1 VGLGALRALADHENL
16 GKTTPRSRL
25 IPVLPVADLA
35 DSFLL
40 CSPGRLNELACVV
53 LGLLVASL
61 WVVEEELVRSYGLY
75 HLPAIVATIVEV

>member
-1 VGLGALRALADHENL
+1 
-16 GKTTPRSRL
+16 
-25 IPVLPVADLA
+25 
-35 DSFLL
+35 
-40 CSPGRLNELACVV
+40 LNKLACVV